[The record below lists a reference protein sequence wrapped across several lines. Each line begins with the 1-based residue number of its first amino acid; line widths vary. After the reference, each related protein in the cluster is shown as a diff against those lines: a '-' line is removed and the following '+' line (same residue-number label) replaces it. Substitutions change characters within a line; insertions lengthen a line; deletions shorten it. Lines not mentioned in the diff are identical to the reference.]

1 MKFASTKMLLLL
13 VGLFVMTGCVAASFE
28 IEVKGRVARVD
39 VSTLGEY
46 PTSVSRIRLSEAD
59 SHKVLWEIVAG
70 KQVPQIWGLTL
81 NVGANPVKLARIFAG
96 RDYRLISPQNKS
108 TFVLRENVR
117 YRLEMWNQGGWWR
130 SSKEF
135 EFASTTAS

>member
-1 MKFASTKMLLLL
+1 MRFASTKLLLLL
-13 VGLFVMTGCVAASFE
+13 VVLFVMTGCVGAPFE
-28 IEVKGRVARVD
+28 IKVKGRSAQVD

-46 PTSVSRIRLSEAD
+46 PTSVSRIRLSETD
-59 SHKVLWEIVAG
+59 SHKVVWEIVAG

-81 NVGANPVKLARIFAG
+81 KVGANPAKLARIFAG
-96 RDYRLISPQNKS
+96 REYRLVRPQKQPS
-108 TFVLRENVR
+108 FILRENVR

-135 EFASTTAS
+135 EFRESR